1 MIIPKPIDQTYR
13 TIVTLE
19 EYAQLIDYSE
29 AAIYGVFDPSSH
41 VDDACRDIWTLRQR
55 NYLLRY
61 LEEAQEEIENATN
74 RLFQPTWITGEI
86 RDTGNIRLTD
96 KKDCDYSF
104 YTKWNNVIEM
114 GRKTVHNIALE
125 ETVDH
130 TFDPASIGP
139 IPVNTNIVKDINFI
153 KIYYPNTELEI
164 HPSLVTITR
173 NEFDEDVLYIEIPR
187 PRTVKYELRNNP
199 VAGLRIDDVDNFQE
213 TVDIKYLYT
222 TDLDSIQENPDKTV
236 SLHYL
241 AGEIIPTKQQ
251 IEMIVRLAHVK
262 MAEPPC
268 GCESALDIWRRDR
281 HIPDILT
288 SERLNNPFGPN
299 DGAMIVY
306 QWMRG
311 MRKMRFGTI

>member
-1 MIIPKPIDQTYR
+1 MLIRRPLDQLYR

-29 AAIYGVFDPSSH
+29 EAIFGVFDPSSH
-41 VDDACRDIWTLRQR
+41 VEDACREIWTLRQR
-55 NYLLRY
+55 NFLLRY
-61 LEEAQEEIENATN
+61 LEEAQEEIENATR
-74 RLFQPTWITGEI
+74 RLFQPTWITGEV

-96 KKDCDYSF
+96 RQNCDYSH

-125 ETVDH
+125 EAVDH
-130 TFDPASIGP
+130 TFDPVQIGP
-139 IPVNTNIVKDINFI
+139 ILVDTDIVRDINFI
-153 KIYYPNTELEI
+153 KVYYPDTELEI
-164 HPSLVTITR
+164 NPSSILITK

-187 PRTVKYELRNNP
+187 QRMVKFDLRDNP
-199 VAGLRIDDVDNFQE
+199 PQGLRIDEATNFQDA
-213 TVDIKYLYT
+213 VDIKYLYT
-222 TDLDSIQENPDKTV
+222 TDLNSVQENSDGTT

-251 IEMIVRLAHVK
+251 VEMIVRLAHVK
-262 MAEPPC
+262 MPEPPC

-281 HIPDILT
+281 NIPDILT

-306 QWMRG
+306 AWMKG
-311 MRKMRFGTI
+311 LRKLKAGHL